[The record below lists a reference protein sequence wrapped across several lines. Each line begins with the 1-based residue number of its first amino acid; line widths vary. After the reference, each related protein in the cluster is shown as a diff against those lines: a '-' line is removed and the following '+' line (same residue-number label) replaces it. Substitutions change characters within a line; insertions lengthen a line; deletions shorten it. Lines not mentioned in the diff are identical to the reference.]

1 MESSM
6 LALAGQLPRPNN
18 KGQHRNYY
26 KNAFIKGSKTMPNQ
40 DVTEDLAQPQR
51 RGRPRKNP
59 VVADLTPKKKRG
71 RPRKEVD
78 PNLPPVERKKRGRP
92 RKPDAKYPTV
102 ADMKS
107 FRRKWAMI
115 DMMVHRDDDHPNGYS
130 VEDMA
135 KHFNVTT
142 RTIRRD
148 LKILDEIFGGLD
160 VTQVRWGL
168 KCYYLERI
176 PFGENGAAITR
187 DELVSLCIAR
197 QLMTPFQGTELGAH
211 IDSGYEKLR
220 SCLSKERV
228 EYADKVA
235 SYFSNFNFSKPLESK
250 QSEILSLLYKAMDGN
265 KIVKFDYD
273 SVNSGKS
280 KTYEVHPYSFIYDK
294 GFIYLAGY
302 NCEKGRFQHWKL
314 NRFTNAQVLPATF
327 VRTNEFDPEKYA
339 EKAVNLFISDNKPRR
354 VILKFSERCALGVKE
369 LNLPTIKRSILKS
382 NGSMKVEMFLDSK
395 NPAFVNWILSFGS
408 GVKIIS
414 PRSLRK
420 DVCDKA
426 LTIRK
431 KYS

>member
-1 MESSM
+1 MS
-6 LALAGQLPRPNN
+6 
-18 KGQHRNYY
+18 
-26 KNAFIKGSKTMPNQ
+26 NQ
-40 DVTEDLAQPQR
+40 EETEGLTQTRR

-59 VVADLTPKKKRG
+59 IVAESAPKKKRG
-71 RPRKEVD
+71 RPRKEVK
-78 PNLPPVERKKRGRP
+78 PSSLPQERKKRGRP

-148 LKILDEIFGGLD
+148 LKILDDIFGGLD

-211 IDSGYEKLR
+211 IDSGYGKLR
-220 SCLSKERV
+220 SCLSRERV

-235 SYFSNFNFSKPLESK
+235 SYFHNFNFSKPLESK
-250 QSEILSLLYKAMDGN
+250 QSEILSQLYKAMDGN

-273 SVNSGKS
+273 SVNSGQS

-302 NCEKGRFQHWKL
+302 NREKGRFQHWKL
-314 NRFTNAQVLPATF
+314 NRFRNAEILSATF
-327 VRTNEFDPEKYA
+327 VRSEEFDPEKYA
-339 EKAVNLFISDNKPRR
+339 EKAISLFISDNKPRR
-354 VILKFSERCALGVKE
+354 VVLKFSERCALAVKE
-369 LNLPTIKRSILKS
+369 LNLPTIKRSVLK
-382 NGSMKVEMFLDSK
+382 NDGSMKAEMFLDPT
-395 NPAFVNWILSFGS
+395 NPAFINWILSFGS
-408 GVKIIS
+408 GVKVIS

-420 DVCDKA
+420 DVYDKA
-426 LTIRK
+426 QKIRR
-431 KYS
+431 KYA